1 MRKYTADFET
11 NNYGDK
17 ANIWAWGVC
26 EIDNPENFKYGT
38 KIDEFIFFC
47 FNRKQNMQIYFH
59 NLKFDGEFIIHYLL
73 THGYTYIKDKEDKK
87 DKTFTT
93 LISSQG
99 QFYSLEIFFEV
110 SEKKINKVTI
120 YDSLKIINMSVEK
133 IAKDFKLPILKG
145 SIDYKLIRDENHK
158 LTDEEISYLKN
169 DVEIMARALKIMF
182 DEGLTKMTIGSDAL
196 YFYKQLNQN
205 FLNYFPILDYEID
218 ASIRQSYKGGF
229 TYLNPKYK
237 NEIVYDGLVLDVNS
251 LYPSV
256 LYNEKMPIGKPIYFT
271 SKYKDNKLYDLYVQR
286 ISCMFEIKK
295 DKLPTIQIKNQ
306 TRFFVPNEYLENS
319 NNEIV
324 VLTLTNIDLEL
335 FKEHYN
341 ISDLVYLDGYMF
353 KSQKGLF
360 KNYIDFWSNRK
371 IEAKKENNDAIYKIS
386 KLMLNS
392 LYGKFGLNPN
402 VQSKYPVLI
411 DDVVKYK
418 MHDAETRDAVY
429 IPVATF
435 VTSYARNKTI
445 RTSQKI
451 RDYTLNK
458 YNEDYYIYSDTD
470 SIHMKNLNEEEL
482 KKFVDIDDFI
492 LGFWKLE
499 SRFKKGKF
507 LRQKCYIEQTYDE
520 KINVTIAG
528 LPKLLGDKINFEN
541 FKEGFN
547 AKGKLTFGHVRGGV
561 ILKETEFTIK

>member
-11 NNYGDK
+11 NNFGDK
-17 ANIWAWGVC
+17 ADVWAWGVC

-38 KIDEFIFFC
+38 KIDEFIYFC

-73 THGYTYIKDKEDKK
+73 THGYTYIKDKADKK

-158 LTDEEISYLKN
+158 LTDEEISYLRN

-205 FLNYFPILDYEID
+205 FLNYFPILDFEID

-256 LYNEKMPIGKPIYFT
+256 LYNEKMPIGKPVYFKG
-271 SKYKDNKLYDLYVQR
+271 KYQENKLYDLYIQR

-324 VLTLTNIDLEL
+324 VLTLTNVDLEL

-341 ISDLVYLDGYMF
+341 ISELVYLDGYMF

-418 MHDAETRDAVY
+418 LHDAETRDAVY

-451 RDYTLNK
+451 RDYTLDK